1 MRSTFGRRAE
11 PERSEGGWSEAE
23 RSGAK
28 WRGRGLGQR
37 NTKFLLVDNKE
48 ICIYVNMYLCMTML
62 TINIPEEMHQ
72 TIKMDA
78 LKENKSI
85 KDYILSSISF
95 KKAAEERELMKKY
108 SKTMKKYDAVFAKL
122 KDL

>member
-1 MRSTFGRRAE
+1 M
-11 PERSEGGWSEAE
+11 ERGA
-23 RSGAK
+23 AK

-37 NTKFLLVDNKE
+37 NTIFLLVDNKE

-95 KKAAEERELMKKY
+95 KKAADERELMKKY

>member
-1 MRSTFGRRAE
+1 MSIWGHFGCA
-11 PERSEGGWSEAE
+11 ERSEFVGRATRGDD
-23 RSGAK
+23 K
-28 WRGRGLGQR
+28 PRGRGLGQR
-37 NTKFLLVDNKE
+37 NTNFLLVDNKE

-95 KKAAEERELMKKY
+95 KKAADERELMKKY
-108 SKTMKKYDAVFAKL
+108 SKTMKKYDAVFTKL

>member
-1 MRSTFGRRAE
+1 MRGAERVWPLSGARAE
-11 PERSEGGWSEAE
+11 RGRVERGV
-23 RSGAK
+23 AK

-37 NTKFLLVDNKE
+37 NINFLLVDNKE

>member
-1 MRSTFGRRAE
+1 MLGGARLADE
-11 PERSEGGWSEAE
+11 ER
-23 RSGAK
+23 GADK
-28 WRGRGLGQR
+28 RRGRGLGQR
-37 NTKFLLVDNKE
+37 NINFLLVDNKE

-62 TINIPEEMHQ
+62 TINIPDEMHQ
-72 TIKMDA
+72 AIKMDA

-108 SKTMKKYDAVFAKL
+108 SKTIKKYDAVFAKL